1 MGILPSRHF
10 PQPSSSASQTI
21 VILGESRGSTGLPL
35 DSRVRGNDGV
45 GREEGAELVY
55 LYGILR
61 AAIFNRGIPMYS
73 NLRSLMFR
81 LPAETSH
88 DLALDM
94 LGAAG
99 RLRLASRLARP
110 VQPHPVKLLGMTFDN
125 PVGLAAGLDKNAVAV
140 DGLAGLGFGFVE
152 VGTVT
157 PRPQPGNPKP
167 RLFRLPQANAI
178 INRMGFNN
186 LGVDALME
194 RVAKVRYR
202 GALGINIGKN
212 ASTPVERAVDD
223 YLYCLRKVYSHAG
236 YVTVNL
242 SSPNTPGL
250 RTLQYGDTLKVLL
263 GQIKACQQE
272 LASLYDR
279 YVPIAI
285 KIAPDMTPEEVSLV
299 ARTLLA
305 QGMDAVIATN
315 TTLDR
320 TRVAGLTHADE
331 AGGLSGGPLTEVS
344 TEVIRV
350 LAGELKGQM
359 PIIGVGGILSGAD
372 AAAKINAGASL
383 VQLYS
388 GFIYRGPELIRECV
402 DAIAALQSG
411 AAETARS

>member
-1 MGILPSRHF
+1 
-10 PQPSSSASQTI
+10 
-21 VILGESRGSTGLPL
+21 
-35 DSRVRGNDGV
+35 
-45 GREEGAELVY
+45 
-55 LYGILR
+55 
-61 AAIFNRGIPMYS
+61 MYS

-88 DLALDM
+88 DLALD
-94 LGAAG
+94 LIGAAG

-110 VQPHPVKLLGMTFDN
+110 VPSHPVQVLGMTFDN

-140 DGLAGLGFGFVE
+140 DGLAGLGFGFIE

-157 PRPQPGNPKP
+157 PRPQAGNPKP
-167 RLFRLPQANAI
+167 RLFRLPEANAI

-186 LGVDALME
+186 LGVDALVE
-194 RVAKVRYR
+194 RVARVRFK
-202 GALGINIGKN
+202 GPLGINIGKN
-212 ASTPVERAVDD
+212 ASTPVEQAVDD
-223 YLYCLRKVYSHAG
+223 YLYCLRRVYAHAS

-250 RTLQYGDTLKVLL
+250 RTLQYGDTLKELL
-263 GQIKACQQE
+263 GQIKACQQQ
-272 LASLYDR
+272 LAAEQGR

-285 KIAPDMTPEEVSLV
+285 KIAPDMTSDELALV
-299 ARTLLA
+299 ARTLVE

-320 TRVAGLTHADE
+320 TLVEGMEHAQE

-350 LAGELKGQM
+350 LAAELRGQL
-359 PIIGVGGILSGAD
+359 PIIGAGGILTGAD
-372 AAAKINAGASL
+372 AAAKIAAGASL

-402 DAIAALQSG
+402 DAISAI
-411 AAETARS
+411 